1 MADKSNE
8 VDRNRII
15 GDENDI
21 AGLDITELVSQ
32 YHRGMYQYAFRL
44 AGSATDAEDL
54 VQEAFLIAQQK
65 LGQLRSRKA
74 ARSWL
79 FTILRNCFIRNRKRL
94 RPVSAGSIEL
104 NIDNV
109 PEETARDEEID
120 GERLQKALDRLPPK
134 HRTMLA
140 MFYFEDIPYREI
152 AQQLDMPIGTVM
164 SRLARAKSRLR
175 TELYKDDN
183 KHAGP
188 KPHQLAVKNQ
198 LAAKDQ

>member
-1 MADKSNE
+1 MAGKSNE
-8 VDRNRII
+8 NYIAMI
-15 GDENDI
+15 DI
-21 AGLDITELVSQ
+21 ADLVSQ

-44 AGSATDAEDL
+44 TGCAADAEDL

-65 LGQLRSRKA
+65 LAQLRSEKA

-79 FTILRNCFIRNRKRL
+79 FTIERNCFIRSLKHT
-94 RPVSAGSIEL
+94 RPVSVGSIGL
-104 NIDNV
+104 NIDSV
-109 PEETARDEEID
+109 PQETSCDDEID
-120 GERLQKALDRLPPK
+120 SDRLQEALDRLPPK

-175 TELYKDDN
+175 TELFKLD
-183 KHAGP
+183 
-188 KPHQLAVKNQ
+188 KNNVGVSRHE
-198 LAAKDQ
+198 LAARDQ

>member
-8 VDRNRII
+8 MN
-15 GDENDI
+15 I
-21 AGLDITELVSQ
+21 AEIDITDLVSQ

-44 AGSATDAEDL
+44 TGSAADAEDL

-65 LGQLRSRKA
+65 LAQLRSRAA
-74 ARSWL
+74 ARGWL
-79 FTILRNCFIRNRKRL
+79 YTIERNCFIRSRKRL
-94 RPVSAGSIEL
+94 RPVSAGSIDL
-104 NIDNV
+104 NIESV
-109 PEETARDEEID
+109 PQETACNEEID
-120 GERLQKALDRLPPK
+120 SERLQKALDRLPPK

-175 TELYKDDN
+175 SELFKSDSNNDGAN
-183 KHAGP
+183 
-188 KPHQLAVKNQ
+188 PHQ

>member
-1 MADKSNE
+1 MAEK
-8 VDRNRII
+8 RNKLDEHRIG
-15 GDENDI
+15 GDEIDI
-21 AGLDITELVSQ
+21 AEIDIAVLVSQ
-32 YHRGMYQYAFRL
+32 YHRSMYQYAFRL
-44 AGSATDAEDL
+44 TSSAVDAEDL

-65 LGQLRSRKA
+65 LAQLRSREA

-79 FTILRNCFIRNRKRL
+79 FTILRNIFIRSLKQT

-109 PEETARDEEID
+109 PQETAADEEID
-120 GERLQKALDRLPPK
+120 SERLQQALNRLPPK

-152 AQQLDMPIGTVM
+152 ALRMDMPIGTVM

-175 TELYKDDN
+175 TELFKSDN
-183 KHAGP
+183 SDADTNSH
-188 KPHQLAVKNQ
+188 Q
-198 LAAKDQ
+198 LAAKEQ